1 MVFVPY
7 RGFIS
12 NYNSIEYDAKKT
24 LQSFRPLSGFL
35 FSNELAVLVDVYMPS
50 IVSVPYQGFYFLM
63 SADIATYGMGKFVV
77 SVPFRGFYFLN
88 ITSDDVTAKSED
100 ILFPSPFGVF
110 IF

>member
-1 MVFVPY
+1 MVFAPY

-35 FSNELAVLVDVYMPS
+35 FSNERAVLVDVYMPS

-77 SVPFRGFYFLN
+77 SVPFVL
-88 ITSDDVTAKSED
+88 VK
-100 ILFPSPFGVF
+100 LFCNTLFDKYLSVASLHWC
-110 IF
+110 